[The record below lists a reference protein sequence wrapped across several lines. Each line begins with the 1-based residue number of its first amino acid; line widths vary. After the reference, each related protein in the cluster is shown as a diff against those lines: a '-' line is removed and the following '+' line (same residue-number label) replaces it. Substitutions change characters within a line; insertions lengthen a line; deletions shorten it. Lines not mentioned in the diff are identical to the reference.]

1 MKWKARH
8 FWRWLLHTPL
18 TVSSSPRASHVA
30 ENHQLLLIVFEFL
43 HNSSRRHPPTDINK
57 HKQQNQES
65 LFETG
70 YRHFWRWL
78 PKQPLQFYIIN
89 GPQRYSQF
97 MESISYLVINTS
109 IGIMYVTSCQC
120 TNRQRCIFNW
130 TTRLQRLL
138 CASQKTTSIFCGH
151 GTKNLCST
159 GAQISLTSTC
169 HLCSFPYHL
178 SLSPLPPSPKTHTRP
193 LTNPVQEHDVQNV
206 NCK

>member
-1 MKWKARH
+1 MKWRARH

-18 TVSSSPRASHVA
+18 TVSSSPRASLVA

-43 HNSSRRHPPTDINK
+43 HNSSRRHPPADINK

-97 MESISYLVINTS
+97 MGSISYLVMNTS
-109 IGIMYVTSCQC
+109 IGIMYVTSYQC
-120 TNRQRCIFNW
+120 TNRQRCIESEGID
-130 TTRLQRLL
+130 LL
-138 CASQKTTSIFCGH
+138 IIA
-151 GTKNLCST
+151 
-159 GAQISLTSTC
+159 
-169 HLCSFPYHL
+169 
-178 SLSPLPPSPKTHTRP
+178 PLPI
-193 LTNPVQEHDVQNV
+193 
-206 NCK
+206 

>member
-1 MKWKARH
+1 M
-8 FWRWLLHTPL
+8 
-18 TVSSSPRASHVA
+18 
-30 ENHQLLLIVFEFL
+30 
-43 HNSSRRHPPTDINK
+43 
-57 HKQQNQES
+57 
-65 LFETG
+65 G
-70 YRHFWRWL
+70 
-78 PKQPLQFYIIN
+78 
-89 GPQRYSQF
+89 
-97 MESISYLVINTS
+97 SISYLVMNTS

-178 SLSPLPPSPKTHTRP
+178 SLSPLPPSPKTHTQP

-206 NCK
+206 NCKRTPTGKIPLQPARKCTNAKAHELVGYRLPCCHQGYATEVPKRSNKGVFPAI